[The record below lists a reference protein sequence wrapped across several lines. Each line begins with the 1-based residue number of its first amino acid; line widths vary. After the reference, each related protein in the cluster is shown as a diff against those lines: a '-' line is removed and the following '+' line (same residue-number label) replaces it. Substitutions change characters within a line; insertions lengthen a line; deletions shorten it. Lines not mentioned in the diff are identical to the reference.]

1 VTTCREQTK
10 YYVAQGPSGP
20 PGKEGQKGS
29 QGEQGP
35 RGAKGKPGSF
45 DFLLLLMADIRHSIR
60 HLQDKVFD
68 GHG

>member
-1 VTTCREQTK
+1 VTTRREQTK
-10 YYVAQGPSGP
+10 YYVAQGPPGP

-45 DFLLLLMADIRHSIR
+45 DFLLLLMTDIRHSIR
-60 HLQDKVFD
+60 HLQDKVFG